1 MFLNGGHAHPFFSS
15 LAPNI
20 GEETLNHTL
29 TLRPAF
35 TPFTIVLMVILFMVA
50 WPLGLL
56 MLAYLLWG
64 DRLSFNGQP
73 AGPRRMFRNA
83 SCFGWNGS
91 ARTHYQ
97 QQSGNVAFDEYRKSE
112 LKRLEEERRRLD
124 GERAEFEAYVQN
136 LRRAKDQEEFDR
148 FMAARRSGPGPTIN
162 L

>member
-1 MFLNGGHAHPFFSS
+1 
-15 LAPNI
+15 
-20 GEETLNHTL
+20 LNHTL

-64 DRLSFNGQP
+64 DRLSFDGTATTGAKRSARS
-73 AGPRRMFRNA
+73 AG
-83 SCFGWNGS
+83 CFGWNAS
-91 ARTHYQ
+91 ARTQ
-97 QQSGNVAFDEYRKSE
+97 PSGNVAFDEYRRSE

-124 GERAEFEAYVQN
+124 EERAEFETYVQN

-148 FMAARRSGPGPTIN
+148 FMSARRGGQGPTIN

>member
-1 MFLNGGHAHPFFSS
+1 M
-15 LAPNI
+15 
-20 GEETLNHTL
+20 NHTL

-64 DRLSFNGQP
+64 DRLSFDGATTP
-73 AGPRRMFRNA
+73 GAKRSARSAG
-83 SCFGWNGS
+83 CFGWNGS
-91 ARTHYQ
+91 ARTRHEP
-97 QQSGNVAFDEYRKSE
+97 SGNVAFDEYRRSE

-124 GERAEFEAYVQN
+124 EERAEFEA
-136 LRRAKDQEEFDR
+136 R
-148 FMAARRSGPGPTIN
+148 FRHIPVAHSPLTYPIVPARMPLGIDIPLHPGAERYYREHGH

>member
-1 MFLNGGHAHPFFSS
+1 M
-15 LAPNI
+15 
-20 GEETLNHTL
+20 NHTL

-35 TPFTIVLMVILFMVA
+35 TPFTIALMVILFIVA

-64 DRLSFNGQP
+64 DRLSFDGATNSGAKRSARS
-73 AGPRRMFRNA
+73 AG
-83 SCFGWNGS
+83 CFAWNGS
-91 ARTHYQ
+91 ART

-112 LKRLEEERRRLD
+112 LRRLDEERRRLD
-124 GERAEFEAYVQN
+124 EERREFDAYVQN

-148 FMAARRSGPGPTIN
+148 FMSARRSGPETTIN

>member
-1 MFLNGGHAHPFFSS
+1 M
-15 LAPNI
+15 
-20 GEETLNHTL
+20 NHTL

-64 DRLSFNGQP
+64 DRLSFANGTSTSSGAKRHYRS
-73 AGPRRMFRNA
+73 AG
-83 SCFGWNGS
+83 CFGWNAS
-91 ARTHYQ
+91 PRHE
-97 QQSGNVAFDEYRKSE
+97 SGNLAFDEYRKSE

-124 GERAEFEAYVQN
+124 EERAEFEAYVQN

-148 FMAARRSGPGPTIN
+148 FMAARRNGPEPTIH

>member
-1 MFLNGGHAHPFFSS
+1 MRTHFLFVGLQNT
-15 LAPNI
+15 
-20 GEETLNHTL
+20 GEERLNHTL

-64 DRLSFNGQP
+64 DRLSFDGTP
-73 AGPRRMFRNA
+73 AGAKRAYR
-83 SCFGWNGS
+83 SSGCFGWNGS
-91 ARTHYQ
+91 ART

-124 GERAEFEAYVQN
+124 EERAEFEAYVQN
-136 LRRAKDQEEFDR
+136 LRKAKDQEEFDR
-148 FMAARRSGPGPTIN
+148 FMAARRNGPGPTIN

>member
-1 MFLNGGHAHPFFSS
+1 M
-15 LAPNI
+15 
-20 GEETLNHTL
+20 NHTL

-35 TPFTIVLMVILFMVA
+35 TPFTIILMVILFMVA

-64 DRLSFNGQP
+64 DRLSFTSSTSTSSGARRSYRS
-73 AGPRRMFRNA
+73 AG
-83 SCFGWNGS
+83 CFGWNGS
-91 ARTHYQ
+91 VRHE
-97 QQSGNVAFDEYRKSE
+97 SGNAAFDEYRAKE
-112 LKRLEEERRRLD
+112 MKRLDEERRRLD
-124 GERAEFEAYVQN
+124 EERREFEAFVQS